1 MEVSV
6 LLLWNILIRATAY
19 YSFYSTV
26 HQTNASARPSSCFV
40 THSPMWSVSTILTG
54 LYSFMLDSHPTSGS
68 IETTTM
74 QKRKL
79 AAQSL
84 DYNARDKVF
93 CELFP
98 QYVELH
104 QERVAARRLANPES
118 PSNAAT
124 SSSSSTLDH
133 PNGHNLNT
141 LLTATAGLVALVS
154 IALAMLSYFF

>member
-1 MEVSV
+1 
-6 LLLWNILIRATAY
+6 
-19 YSFYSTV
+19 
-26 HQTNASARPSSCFV
+26 
-40 THSPMWSVSTILTG
+40 MWSVSTILTG

-84 DYNARDKVF
+84 AYNVRDKVF

-98 QYVELH
+98 EYVELH
-104 QERVAARRLANPES
+104 QERVAARRLANPDSS
-118 PSNAAT
+118 PTHVAT
-124 SSSSSTLDH
+124 TSSSSTLDH
-133 PNGHNLNT
+133 PNGHDLNT